1 MSLEDKCLDAF
12 ENEDHKEAVRLLP
25 LVKEPNKIGIGGDP
39 LLHLSSMNGWLD
51 VTTDLV
57 SKYHCDPHEK
67 GNWHWTCIH
76 YAAQYNQV
84 DVMRYLIDECHCD
97 PMAVDRWGWTP
108 LHYAAYWGKS
118 AAVEY
123 LLSTGCDPLAK
134 DNGGTTPFKLAQEK
148 GHTDILSVFKKFGD
162 IKSSHPIDSY
172 VNVFLVGNPGAGK
185 STLSHVIKDTA
196 SFTLLG
202 SFRNVGGVVPCT
214 AGIIPYKLQHRTLGN
229 IILHDFAGHS
239 EYYSSHSAV
248 IENLLHGSGGVFL
261 IVVNILEKE
270 PVKQLHAVANSCEK

>member
-1 MSLEDKCLDAF
+1 MSLEDKCWAAF

-25 LVKEPNKIGIGGDP
+25 LVKEPNKIKRGGDP
-39 LLHLSSMNGWLD
+39 LLHLSSSNGWLD
-51 VTTDLV
+51 VTKDLIT
-57 SKYHCDPHEK
+57 KYHCDPHERD
-67 GNWHWTCIH
+67 GGGWTCLH
-76 YAAQYNQV
+76 RAARDNHV

-97 PMAVDRWGWTP
+97 PMAVDSLWRRTP
-108 LHYAAYWGKS
+108 LHDAAVSWGSS
-118 AAVEY
+118 AAAEY
-123 LLSTGCDPLAK
+123 LLSTGKCDPLAK
-134 DNGGTTPFKLAQEK
+134 DNVGRTPFKLAKER
-148 GHTDILSVFKKFGD
+148 GNTDTLSVFKKFGG

-172 VNVFLVGNPGAGK
+172 VNVLLVGNPGAGK
-185 STLSHVIKDTA
+185 STLSHVINDTA

-248 IENLLHGSGGVFL
+248 IENLLQGSGGVFL

-270 PVKQLHAVANSCEK
+270 A